1 MGKQNRISADDHG
14 DERLIAEAGAAVKI
28 IAEAEDADSHASISD
43 AKNEVEAEVESSNK
57 VAEKSSDSNVEAELS
72 TPIAVAPPKPKVEQ
86 SPPPKWIA
94 SPPQRI
100 DDVRREVFVTHEWA
114 TEKECEYARDIGL
127 MLKVYDRIQWLN
139 GGTYQEEFVDSVRL
153 LEAAGNDQRIHD
165 LHSAGITVP
174 FIHQEMVKDQ
184 YFETVERSFGPM
196 KKLYTLIE
204 FNPNVDRQLRQHWDA
219 FQRQERF
226 AVVGA
231 GAGGVLGLLGL
242 CYGLLKVDTWTKGYY
257 TKRLFLGVP
266 AAIIGLG
273 TLLAAMILG

>member
-1 MGKQNRISADDHG
+1 MIVCDFWKRQ
-14 DERLIAEAGAAVKI
+14 V
-28 IAEAEDADSHASISD
+28 
-43 AKNEVEAEVESSNK
+43 
-57 VAEKSSDSNVEAELS
+57 
-72 TPIAVAPPKPKVEQ
+72 
-86 SPPPKWIA
+86 
-94 SPPQRI
+94 
-100 DDVRREVFVTHEWA
+100 
-114 TEKECEYARDIGL
+114 
-127 MLKVYDRIQWLN
+127 
-139 GGTYQEEFVDSVRL
+139 
-153 LEAAGNDQRIHD
+153 NDQRIHD

-174 FIHQEMVKDQ
+174 FIHQEIVKDQ
-184 YFETVERSFGPM
+184 YFETVERSFGQM

-204 FNPNVDRQLRQHWDA
+204 FNPKIDRQLRQYWDA
-219 FQRQERF
+219 FQRKERF